1 MVYHGTAYKTPGG
14 LKKCDLIQNKKTG
27 RIVSKVKSMEAKKT
41 RRLEKAGYRP
51 VKGKFM
57 LMKKGMGSKKIEPIE
72 EDHKQYIIFINN
84 TNYILHLYFKRSYIF
99 EYGLKIYIRHFY

>member
-1 MVYHGTAYKTPGG
+1 MTKRVHKSSDGYYHISGAKYKFLIGSRAMVYHGTAYKTPGG

-57 LMKKGMGSKKIEPIE
+57 LMKKGMGSKKNRT
-72 EDHKQYIIFINN
+72 YR
-84 TNYILHLYFKRSYIF
+84 KRP
-99 EYGLKIYIRHFY
+99 